1 MKFASNKVKQY
12 GPALPNAMKSCN
24 AWKLGTV
31 IWMFQTTAT
40 KTGSPNSS
48 EFAMQDDENQ
58 LEWRDTYFILF
69 KQADRP
75 TLTQVEAAITES
87 SQKLILENLAAD
99 DDGLFESVLVQVPQD
114 NAALE
119 ISYEMGEA
127 VSAQSAELAKQLK
140 DDLNGKQLQ
149 QMLRS
154 DARFD
159 IMLFERVGQPEPVSD
174 GDDDE
179 WEGGSLDPSSL
190 LNVVDALAKLTRGLP
205 IDPASG
211 SVLA

>member
-1 MKFASNKVKQY
+1 
-12 GPALPNAMKSCN
+12 
-24 AWKLGTV
+24 
-31 IWMFQTTAT
+31 MFPTTAT
-40 KTGSPNSS
+40 KIGSPDSL

-87 SQKLILENLAAD
+87 SQKLKLENLAAD